1 MRYSFCPVCG
11 KAIGERRRDVL
22 VCGTCG
28 YHFFLN
34 TKPCVGA
41 IVLRKVDGEDQIL
54 LTRRGIEPHKGKWD
68 LPGGFLGNGEHPEAA
83 LKRELREE
91 LGVSVSNPRFL
102 TFKTDEYPRADI
114 AEEARFVIS
123 LFFFCDI
130 PDGASLSPADDVS
143 EVGWFP
149 FDELPFELA
158 FNANQMALL
167 EARAFLRRRE
177 TPIGAG

>member
-11 KAIGERRRDVL
+11 KAIGERGRDVL

-28 YHFFLN
+28 YRFFLN

-41 IVLRKVDGEDQIL
+41 IVLRGVNGGRQIL
-54 LTRRGIEPHKGKWD
+54 LTRRAIQPHKGEWD
-68 LPGGFLGNGEHPEAA
+68 LPGGFLGNGEHPEDA

-91 LGVSVSNPRFL
+91 LGVTVFNPRFL
-102 TFKTDEYPRADI
+102 TFKTDEYPREDI

-123 LFFFCDI
+123 LFYFCEI
-130 PDGASLSPADDVS
+130 PDGAEMTPADDVS

-149 FDELPFELA
+149 FFALPFELA

-167 EARAFLRRRE
+167 EARAA
-177 TPIGAG
+177 IAAG